1 MAAIFGQFFGHKMAK
16 NQNFQ
21 NRCTRFVKHH
31 TRMVHAKFQVRSMYG
46 VQMNGTEV
54 LFSELSEISVKD
66 FSHTVITH
74 ELRFSKMH
82 NSIQESNF
90 LIRFFASYS
99 A

>member
-1 MAAIFGQFFGHKMAK
+1 MAAILDFWGIFGHKKPK

-66 FSHTVITH
+66 FLRTVITH
-74 ELRFSKMH
+74 ELRFSKIH
-82 NSIQESNF
+82 NSV
-90 LIRFFASYS
+90 
-99 A
+99 